1 MPSSSNLSPRFTSA
15 SRCTFY
21 ILLTRFA
28 SLCCLCWN
36 DRPAYSVSFKYY
48 PIPEHS
54 IRDRAHRAGVA
65 SKHDAGYGGLVKT
78 FLHEVLYD
86 VKRVIYLDTD
96 MLFLVDPYLLWRDFE
111 RYWSQSR
118 DFMVAFP
125 TLGERSTCDV
135 VCTCIM

>member
-1 MPSSSNLSPRFTSA
+1 MSNLLLPPGLPPLFCCVWA
-15 SRCTFY
+15 
-21 ILLTRFA
+21 ILTRFP
-28 SLCCLCWN
+28 SLRRN
-36 DRPAYSVSFKYY
+36 DRPAYSVSAKYY
-48 PIPEHS
+48 PISEAA

-65 SKHDAGYGGLVKT
+65 SKHAAGYGGLVKA
-78 FLHEVLYD
+78 FLHEVLHD

-111 RYWSQSR
+111 RYWNQSR

-125 TLGERSTCDV
+125 TLGERSTSDV